1 MKTPT
6 QFVKQRSDSSVSL
19 LRKSDIARICNISLR
34 TVDQWIAER
43 KIPALKI
50 GRTVR
55 FRWPAVEAALVKFE
69 RKAIS

>member
-1 MKTPT
+1 MKAHKTPIT
-6 QFVKQRSDSSVSL
+6 LRVDSSVGL
-19 LRKSDIARICNISLR
+19 LRKPDIARICNISIR

-43 KIPALKI
+43 KIPTLKI

-69 RKAIS
+69 RKSIS

>member
-1 MKTPT
+1 MKTAT

>member
-1 MKTPT
+1 
-6 QFVKQRSDSSVSL
+6 